1 MGKIDV
7 EIMDSDVLVV
17 GSGIA
22 GLRAALEVSRLE
34 KKALLVSKGPL
45 GKANN
50 TYLAGGLFAFGAD
63 NANVKTHMEKTL
75 KAGRGLNDRDLVEK
89 FAKEAPSH
97 VKELQGLGMTGT
109 MHKTGLVTRQ
119 SSLIGGPG
127 IAPPLL
133 RACRESG
140 VTHLEGIMVTHLVT
154 QEQSCHGAIGFH
166 KHNGA
171 VFGFQSRAVLLA
183 TGGAGAIY
191 SQNNNAPGTTGD
203 GYALGLAA
211 GLELMDMEF
220 VQFYPLVRAKGG
232 QARMIVPAILAD
244 LGTITNR
251 WGEDL
256 KEKYDLREKPIA
268 LASRDRLA
276 RALFE
281 EISQGNG
288 IDGAVHLDLRGVKD
302 AAIPFNKE
310 AKEILK
316 RNLSYHLAPVKIAPA
331 CHHTMGGLPIDMWGH
346 TSMSGLFAAG
356 EVAGGIHGANRMGG
370 NALTESLVFGAL
382 AGRAATEYADSAP
395 TRSPFQPIAE
405 EKAYEIFAPL
415 YGTSTRPS
423 TARSLRAILGR
434 ILWEK
439 AGIIRD
445 ERSLKES
452 IDRIDSV
459 LGELEGHGASNPLDL
474 CRIFECRN
482 AALSAKAIAVSALK
496 RTESRGS
503 HYRKDFPE
511 ENEDWLQHIYVR
523 MNRGTPEISRVV
535 PI

>member
-1 MGKIDV
+1 
-7 EIMDSDVLVV
+7 MDSDVLII

-22 GLRAALEVSRLE
+22 GLRAALEVSKLGKR
-34 KKALLVSKGPL
+34 ALLISKGPL

-50 TYLAGGLFAFGAD
+50 TYLAGGLFAFGAGSTD
-63 NANVKTHMEKTL
+63 VRAHIDKTL
-75 KAGRGLNDRDLVEK
+75 KSGRGLNNLALVEK
-89 FAKEAPSH
+89 FAKRAPSL
-97 VKELQGLGMTGT
+97 VKELQEMGMRGT

-119 SSLIGGPG
+119 SSLIGGPK
-127 IAPPLL
+127 ITPPLI
-133 RACRESG
+133 RACQELG
-140 VTHLEGIMVTHLVT
+140 IQYLEGIMATDLVT
-154 QEQSCHGAIGFH
+154 QDQSCYGAIGFH
-166 KHNGA
+166 KRSGA
-171 VFGFQSRAVLLA
+171 VFGFQSRAVVLA

-203 GYALGLAA
+203 GYALALEA

-232 QARMIVPAILAD
+232 QVRMLVPAILAD
-244 LGTITNR
+244 LGKITNR

-288 IDGAVHLDLRGVKD
+288 IDGAVLLDLREVKD
-302 AAIPFNKE
+302 TAIPFGK
-310 AKEILK
+310 KSREILK
-316 RNLSYHLAPVKIAPA
+316 RNLSYHLAPVRITPA
-331 CHHTMGGLPIDMWGH
+331 CHHTMGGLSIDMSGR
-346 TSMSGLFAAG
+346 TALRGLFAAG
-356 EVAGGIHGANRMGG
+356 EVVGGIHGANRMGG
-370 NALTESLVFGAL
+370 NALSESLVFGAL

-395 TRSPFQPIAE
+395 ALRHFQHIAE
-405 EKAYEIFAPL
+405 EMAYKTFDRR
-415 YGTSTRPS
+415 YGERGKISM
-423 TARSLRAILGR
+423 ARSLIDRLGR

-452 IDRIDSV
+452 IDRIDAV
-459 LGELEGHGASNPLDL
+459 LGELDADLASNPLDL
-474 CRIFECRN
+474 FRIFECRN
-482 AALSAKAIAVSALK
+482 AAVSGKAIAVSALK

-503 HYRKDFPE
+503 HYRRDFPKE
-511 ENEDWLQHIYVR
+511 SEDWLQHIYVQ
-523 MNRGTPEISRVV
+523 MNRDMPEISRVV